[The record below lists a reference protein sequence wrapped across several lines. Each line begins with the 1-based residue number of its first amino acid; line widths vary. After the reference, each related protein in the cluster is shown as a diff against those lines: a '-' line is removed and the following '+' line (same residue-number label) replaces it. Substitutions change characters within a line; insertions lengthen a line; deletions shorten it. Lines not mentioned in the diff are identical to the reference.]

1 MTAAVVERASRIR
14 LLLMDVDGVLTDG
27 TYFHVPG
34 PQGEWVET
42 KAFNT
47 QDGIALKWLH
57 EAGIAAGLIS
67 GRKSRAV
74 ELRAEQGKF
83 KYVYQGNTEKIPML
97 EEILADA
104 GLRRDEVGYI
114 GDDFTDVVIMH
125 RVGFAVA
132 VGNARPEVKREAH
145 FVTSAAGGDGAVR
158 EAIEVILKAQGL
170 WDGVLKHY
178 EIGNGDA
185 AETVRSSSDQTL
197 W

>member
-1 MTAAVVERASRIR
+1 MNADILERAAKVK

-34 PQGEWVET
+34 PAGDWVET

-74 ELRAEQGKF
+74 ELRAEQGRF

-97 EEILADA
+97 EEILADS
-104 GLRRDEVGYI
+104 GLNGEQVGYI

-125 RVGFAVA
+125 RIGFAVA
-132 VGNARPEVKREAH
+132 TANARPEVKREAH
-145 FVTSAAGGDGAVR
+145 FTTAAAGGEGAVR
-158 EAIEVILKAQGL
+158 ETIELILKAQAL
-170 WDGVLKHY
+170 WEGVLKHY
-178 EIGNGDA
+178 EIGSAPRQA
-185 AETVRSSSDQTL
+185 ASGADTNQ

>member
-1 MTAAVVERASRIR
+1 
-14 LLLMDVDGVLTDG
+14 
-27 TYFHVPG
+27 VPG
-34 PQGEWVET
+34 PAGDWVET

-74 ELRAEQGKF
+74 ELRAEQGRF

-97 EEILADA
+97 EEILADS
-104 GLRRDEVGYI
+104 GLNGEQVGYI

-125 RVGFAVA
+125 RIGFAVA
-132 VGNARPEVKREAH
+132 TANARPEVKREAH
-145 FVTSAAGGDGAVR
+145 FTTAAAGGEGAVR
-158 EAIEVILKAQGL
+158 ETIELILKAQAL
-170 WDGVLKHY
+170 WEGVLKHY
-178 EIGNGDA
+178 EIGSAPRQA
-185 AETVRSSSDQTL
+185 ASGADTNQ

>member
-1 MTAAVVERASRIR
+1 
-14 LLLMDVDGVLTDG
+14 MDVDGVLTDG
-27 TYFHVPG
+27 AYFHVPG
-34 PQGEWVET
+34 PQGEWVES
-42 KAFNT
+42 KKFNT

-67 GRKSRAV
+67 GRTSRAV

-104 GLRRDEVGYI
+104 GIPGDHVGYI

-145 FVTSAAGGDGAVR
+145 YVTSAAGGAGAVR

-170 WDGVLKHY
+170 WEGVLKHY
-178 EIGNGDA
+178 EIGGAPDVA
-185 AETVRSSSDQTL
+185 ARTSPDTNL

>member
-1 MTAAVVERASRIR
+1 MNADILERAAKVK

-34 PQGEWVET
+34 PAGDWVET

-74 ELRAEQGKF
+74 ELRAEQGRF

-97 EEILADA
+97 EEIPDDLQLSLIPLAPTLILVA
-104 GLRRDEVGYI
+104 E
-114 GDDFTDVVIMH
+114 
-125 RVGFAVA
+125 RVHVP
-132 VGNARPEVKREAH
+132 NSSAR
-145 FVTSAAGGDGAVR
+145 
-158 EAIEVILKAQGL
+158 
-170 WDGVLKHY
+170 
-178 EIGNGDA
+178 
-185 AETVRSSSDQTL
+185 
-197 W
+197 

>member
-1 MTAAVVERASRIR
+1 MSSDTLDRAAKVR

-34 PQGEWVET
+34 PGGDWVET

-67 GRKSRAV
+67 GRTSRAV
-74 ELRAEQGKF
+74 DLRAEQGKF
-83 KYVYQGNTEKIPML
+83 RYVYQGNTEKIPML
-97 EEILADA
+97 EEILADS
-104 GLRRDEVGYI
+104 GLFGEHVGYI
-114 GDDFTDVVIMH
+114 GDDFTDVVIMR

-132 VGNARPEVKREAH
+132 TANARPEVKRHAH
-145 FVTSAAGGDGAVR
+145 YVTAAPGGHGAVR
-158 EAIEVILKAQGL
+158 DAVEFVLKAQNR
-170 WDGVLKHY
+170 WADVLRHY
-178 EIGNGDA
+178 EVEGESPA
-185 AETVRSSSDQTL
+185 AGSRTDNNL

>member
-1 MTAAVVERASRIR
+1 
-14 LLLMDVDGVLTDG
+14 MDVDGVLTDG
-27 TYFHVPG
+27 TYFHIPG
-34 PQGEWVET
+34 AHGEWVET

-83 KYVYQGNTEKIPML
+83 RYVYQGNTEKIPML

-104 GLRRDEVGYI
+104 GLSRDEVAYI

-132 VGNARPEVKREAH
+132 VGNARAEVKREAH

-158 EAIEVILKAQGL
+158 ETIEVILKAQGL

-178 EIGNGDA
+178 EIGDGGSAEA
-185 AETVRSSSDQTL
+185 APGSPDQTL

>member
-1 MTAAVVERASRIR
+1 MTPAIVERAARIR
-14 LLLMDVDGVLTDG
+14 LLLMDVDGVLTNG

-67 GRKSRAV
+67 GRKSQAV

-97 EEILADA
+97 EEILADS
-104 GLRRDEVGYI
+104 GLGREQVGYI

-132 VGNARPEVKREAH
+132 VGNARPEVKSKAH

-158 EAIEVILKAQGL
+158 EAIELILKAQGL

-178 EIGNGDA
+178 EIGEGKAVEAVHVSD
-185 AETVRSSSDQTL
+185 ETQ